1 MRVHEFRA
9 EMKRFCISGLGAK
22 RRGQCLPRSKSP
34 SRVTTLSRSETGLW
48 KLSALVNRDLVET
61 LVVSPARTTGK
72 KEVSNA

>member
-48 KLSALVNRDLVET
+48 KLSALVNRAP
-61 LVVSPARTTGK
+61 SGNARGQPSK
-72 KEVSNA
+72 NNW